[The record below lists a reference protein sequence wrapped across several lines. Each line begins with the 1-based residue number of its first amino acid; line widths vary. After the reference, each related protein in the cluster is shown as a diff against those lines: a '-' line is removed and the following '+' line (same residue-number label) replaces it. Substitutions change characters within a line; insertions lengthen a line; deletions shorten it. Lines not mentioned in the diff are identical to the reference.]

1 MFVPS
6 FVAYY
11 LAVRVA
17 QWWVPFSNLAI
28 IWLAAAFRA
37 ILIKSFLVVN
47 EDKEDP
53 REHWLGIFRDN
64 VYDSLVATVETILPK
79 GADFSAASLVGQ
91 PLRAGVDP
99 QLEVEEVGSGS
110 CALVVAKAIRQSLKS
125 WSGGE
130 DVMKVGLEMAK
141 NICNTH
147 TFANAGHELN
157 IKNMPF
163 FKLVLRFR
171 LMIYVPGVLW
181 KADTDLDYVMTDEF
195 DLPNLYRD
203 IMKILHLCANVR
215 GNVTRR
221 TLTLQSQA
229 EISNVLCGPVR
240 VPSDNDLGGSK
251 TIRELLYFLR
261 SLNPSS
267 MKYYTLEQTLLLPT
281 IQLAT
286 IYESFHE
293 TPSPRIATYQNGY
306 TDNLRLSGAAY
317 LGSLER
323 AFEQHGI
330 WDAFMVVKPAQ
341 AVEDEGV
348 LRPRDETS
356 GLYGRPVGQRQGITQ
371 SSPGAW
377 LQSGA
382 WLQDRVPYHT

>member
-1 MFVPS
+1 MTTS
-6 FVAYY
+6 TT
-11 LAVRVA
+11 
-17 QWWVPFSNLAI
+17 
-28 IWLAAAFRA
+28 
-37 ILIKSFLVVN
+37 
-47 EDKEDP
+47 
-53 REHWLGIFRDN
+53 
-64 VYDSLVATVETILPK
+64 LVATVETISPQ
-79 GADFSAASLVGQ
+79 GADLSAAPRVGQ
-91 PLRAGVDP
+91 PPRAGVDP
-99 QLEVEEVGSGS
+99 QLEAEEAGFAS
-110 CALVVAKAIRQSLKS
+110 CVLVVAKPIRQSLKS

-147 TFANAGHELN
+147 AFAHAGHDLN
-157 IKNMPF
+157 IKRMPF
-163 FKLVLRFR
+163 FKRVLRFR
-171 LMIYVPGVLW
+171 LMIYVPGLLW

-203 IMKILHLCANVR
+203 IMKIIHLCANVR

-221 TLTLQSQA
+221 TLTLKSQA

-240 VPSDNDLGGSK
+240 VPSDNDLGGSR
-251 TIRELLYFLR
+251 TLRELLHFLR
-261 SLNPSS
+261 CLNSPS

-286 IYESFHE
+286 MYESFHE

-306 TDNLRLSGAAY
+306 ADNLRLSGAAY
-317 LGSLER
+317 LGSLES

-341 AVEDEGV
+341 AVEDEGIV
-348 LRPRDETS
+348 RPRDEAS
-356 GLYGRPVGQRQGITQ
+356 GLYGRPVGQRQGMTQ
-371 SSPGAW
+371 LSPGAW